1 MQIPPAANLL
11 HALSDLGQG
20 IGLRSVEATSQSQS
34 VSKPTGTPQTQNAV
48 SSLSADEESDG
59 SFRQP
64 LPGEP
69 IRRGMFVDMYV

>member
-20 IGLRSVEATSQSQS
+20 IGSRPIEAASQTQS
-34 VSKPTGTPQTQNAV
+34 AAKPTATPQTQNAV
-48 SSLSADEESDG
+48 SALAGDDAADG

-64 LPGEP
+64 EPGQP
-69 IRRGMFVDMYV
+69 IRRGMLVDMYV